1 MAVPPRI
8 LADLR
13 ALGGTLA
20 AVRDAVD
27 VALAAG
33 RGADF
38 ATGRGDAVAGV
49 EAATETWL
57 ARSRALEEGLVAH
70 GEAEPADAEDV
81 AGRLGGLM
89 VLHVA
94 TAGDVAAVASL
105 DGGAPAGPVAL
116 AGPPVYASAIQAT
129 AFDGGVVRALGSP
142 DTGDDDEPPEPGLRA
157 GTDRDEGPGADVD
170 EVVREIVERAGEN
183 ASAVLFGLAGG
194 AGDVLFSALA
204 SPLGAALDLGPEAV
218 RSAVGDVA
226 GRIAG
231 LVGRLIARVQDVL
244 AAVLGG
250 YREAV
255 GAVIEEADPASYV
268 GESLAGK
275 VLGRLWRADGVRA
288 EATARLAAAP
298 ADTPRRVR
306 RLRKLVGANRRWVGP
321 VRYAARGLPH
331 LWAVPL
337 GPVPAAP
344 VAAVA
349 LLAWAML
356 VTADQLDAAGPY
368 PDLWR
373 GVVRIAAGD
382 T

>member
-1 MAVPPRI
+1 MAVPPPL

-13 ALGGTLA
+13 ALGTTLA

-27 VALAAG
+27 AALAAG
-33 RGADF
+33 RGADL
-38 ATGRGDAVAGV
+38 APGRDAVAGV
-49 EAATETWL
+49 EAATEAWL
-57 ARSRALEEGLVAH
+57 VRSRALEERLVAH

-81 AGRLGGLM
+81 AGRLGGLA

-94 TAGDVAAVASL
+94 AAGDVGAVASL
-105 DGGAPAGPVAL
+105 DRGAGAGPVAL
-116 AGPPVYASAIQAT
+116 ASPPAYASAIQAT
-129 AFDGGVVRALGSP
+129 AFDGGVVRSLGSP

-157 GTDRDEGPGADVD
+157 GAGRDEGPGADAD
-170 EVVREIVERAGEN
+170 EVVQEIVERAGEG

-194 AGDVLFSALA
+194 AGELLFSALA
-204 SPLGAALDLGPEAV
+204 SPLGTALELGPEAV
-218 RSAVGDVA
+218 RSAVADVA

-250 YREAV
+250 YRDAV

-306 RLRKLVGANRRWVGP
+306 RLRRLVRANRRWVGP

-344 VAAVA
+344 VAGVA
-349 LLAWAML
+349 LLAWTTL

-368 PDLWR
+368 PDVWR
-373 GVVRIAAGD
+373 GVVRIAGGD

>member
-1 MAVPPRI
+1 M
-8 LADLR
+8 
-13 ALGGTLA
+13 
-20 AVRDAVD
+20 
-27 VALAAG
+27 
-33 RGADF
+33 
-38 ATGRGDAVAGV
+38 
-49 EAATETWL
+49 
-57 ARSRALEEGLVAH
+57 
-70 GEAEPADAEDV
+70 
-81 AGRLGGLM
+81 
-89 VLHVA
+89 
-94 TAGDVAAVASL
+94 
-105 DGGAPAGPVAL
+105 AL
-116 AGPPVYASAIQAT
+116 AGPPAYASAIQAT

-142 DTGDDDEPPEPGLRA
+142 ETGDDDEPPEPGLRA
-157 GTDRDEGPGADVD
+157 GTDRDEGPGADVG
-170 EVVREIVERAGEN
+170 EVVREIVERAGES

-194 AGDVLFSALA
+194 TGDVLFSALA
-204 SPLGAALDLGPEAV
+204 SPLGTALELGPEAV

-250 YREAV
+250 YRDAV

-298 ADTPRRVR
+298 ADTPQRVR
-306 RLRKLVGANRRWVGP
+306 RLRRLVHANRRWVGP

-344 VAAVA
+344 VAGVA
-349 LLAWAML
+349 LLAWTTL